1 MPRTKQPSP
10 EIAQHLK
17 LVHRLDQWLLQ
28 AGISNARH
36 RADLTVDLA
45 DALFAAATIEHAM
58 QAMLKQN
65 PRTKRGAD
73 RALKHAG
80 IIDAYAFGELKHHIR
95 SLERRWEPVL
105 LEQLCNRAEG

>member
-1 MPRTKQPSP
+1 MPRKKRPSP
-10 EIAQHLK
+10 EMVRHLK
-17 LVHRLDQWLLQ
+17 LVQRLDQWLLH

-36 RADLTVDLA
+36 RADLTVDRS
-45 DALFAAATIEHAM
+45 DALYAAATIERSM

-65 PRTKRGAD
+65 PGTKRGAD
-73 RALKHAG
+73 RALSHAG

-105 LEQLCNRAEG
+105 LEQLAKRAEG

>member
-1 MPRTKQPSP
+1 MPRKKRLSP
-10 EIAQHLK
+10 ETVQHLK
-17 LVHRLDQWLLQ
+17 LVQRLDQWFLQ

-45 DALFAAATIEHAM
+45 DALLAAATIERSM

-65 PRTKRGAD
+65 PGTKRGAD
-73 RALKHAG
+73 RALRHAA

-105 LEQLCNRAEG
+105 LEQLDKRAEG